1 MKPVV
6 KGTSF
11 VLVHTPNIMTEAGTT
26 FTLEK
31 AENKNTEFLQRAPE
45 FVRSYEQCVGYPPNP
60 EELENIPQPWYEH
73 LTEAKRFGK
82 FGEIMPED
90 EFYGLMQ
97 IADVFDLVWLEE
109 SFAQQIKEKL
119 SKHPLLDEKDLS
131 KLKGK
136 RLRNT

>member
-26 FTLEK
+26 
-31 AENKNTEFLQRAPE
+31 NKNTEFLQRAPE
-45 FVRSYEQCVGYPPNP
+45 FVRSYEQCVGYPPNQVFIGNMDP

-97 IADVFDLVWLEE
+97 IRF
-109 SFAQQIKEKL
+109 
-119 SKHPLLDEKDLS
+119 
-131 KLKGK
+131 
-136 RLRNT
+136 